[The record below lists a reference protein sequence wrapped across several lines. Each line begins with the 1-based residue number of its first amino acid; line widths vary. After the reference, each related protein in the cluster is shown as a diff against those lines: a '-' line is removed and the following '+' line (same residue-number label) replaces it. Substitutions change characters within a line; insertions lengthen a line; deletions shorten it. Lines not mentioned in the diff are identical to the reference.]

1 MLGIGALGQYA
12 IGQLPGALPPAVVG
26 TAALA
31 AHEQSPSLD
40 STVELFEI
48 DATPLGG
55 EVYRIVSSQLS
66 NAEVVWQGNSYAPVP
81 FEASGFEVTGK
92 GTLPTP
98 RLKVANVNLAF
109 SAVAIAYGDLLGC
122 IVTRHRTWL
131 AFLDGQVGA
140 DPTAEHVEVYE
151 VKRKVS
157 QNKLL
162 VEWELGA
169 VIDVQGVQIPGR
181 VVLQDACTHLYRR
194 FNGTGFDYT
203 KATCPYTGTNYFDAN
218 GAATTIANDRCS
230 KRIAAGCKLRFPGQ
244 PLPTRAFPGV
254 ARS

>member
-1 MLGIGALGQYA
+1 L
-12 IGQLPGALPPAVVG
+12 

-40 STVELFEI
+40 STVELFDI

-55 EVYRIVSSQLS
+55 PIYHIVSSEMS
-66 NAEVVWQGNSYAPVP
+66 DNAIVWQGNSYAPVP
-81 FEASGFEVTGK
+81 FEASGFEVNGK

-109 SAVAIAYGDLLGC
+109 SAVAITYGDLLGC

-131 AFLDGQVGA
+131 AFLDGQPDA
-140 DPTAEHVEVYE
+140 DPTAEHVETYE
-151 VKRKVS
+151 VKRKVT

-169 VIDVQGVQIPGR
+169 KMDVQGVQIPGR
-181 VVLQDACTHLYRR
+181 IVLQDACTHLYRR
-194 FNGTGFDYT
+194 FVGGTFDYSKT
-203 KATCPYTGTNYFDAN
+203 TCPYTGTNYFDAN
-218 GAATTIANDRCS
+218 GAVTTIDQDRCS
-230 KRIAAGCKLRFPGQ
+230 KRIATGCKLRFPHQ

-254 ARS
+254 ARV